1 MARHHLIVPQIMS
14 VPVTIR
20 RRPVPDTVT
29 AGIGSHPVLD
39 AIFAARGIRDAAE
52 LSYALK
58 DLPSPQS
65 LAGMDR
71 AISLLVDAVEQHQRI
86 LIIGDYD
93 ADGATS
99 TALAV
104 TALRM
109 LGATQVDF
117 LLPNRFD
124 YGYGLSP
131 PIADLAAER
140 APDLIITVDNG
151 IASVDGVARARE
163 LGIKVLVTDH
173 HLAPEVLPEAD
184 AIVNPNMPD
193 DTSGLNNL
201 AGVGVIFYVMLG
213 LRQALQQRGFFG
225 ERVPQLGELLDIVA
239 VGTVADVVPLDRI
252 NRILVEQGLRRIRAG
267 KTRPGINALIRV
279 AGRTREALCAT
290 DIGFGLGPRLNAAGR
305 LEDMRIGVQCLLSE
319 DPVAALDLAT
329 ELDSLNRRRREI
341 EQEMRD
347 EAAVILASELLAD
360 TQQAP
365 AALCLYEP
373 HWHQGVVGILA
384 SRVKDQIHRPVIV
397 FASDD
402 NGQIKGSGRSI
413 EGVHLRDALDA
424 VATRHPGL
432 ITKFGGHAM
441 AAGLSLAEAD
451 FDAFQQAFALEVA
464 ERLKAINADRCYL
477 TDGSLHGADMTLPLA
492 EALRFAAPWGQGFP
506 APLFDGEFN
515 VVNAR
520 LLKEKHL
527 KMQVKVPGDETVFDA
542 IAFNNAPDPL
552 PSGQVRLVYRLEINE
567 FRGERT
573 VQLMVEYLAF

>member
-1 MARHHLIVPQIMS
+1 MS

-20 RRPVPDTVT
+20 RRPLPDVVT
-29 AGIGSHPVLD
+29 QGLGSHPVLD
-39 AIFAARGIRDAAE
+39 AIFAARGVRESAE
-52 LSYALK
+52 LSFALK
-58 DLPSPQS
+58 DLPPPSGM
-65 LAGMDR
+65 AGIDE
-71 AISLLVDAVEQHQRI
+71 AVSLLVQALEECQRI
-86 LIIGDYD
+86 LIVGDYD

-109 LGATQVDF
+109 LGAAEVGF

-131 PIADLAAER
+131 PIVDLAAER
-140 APDLIITVDNG
+140 KPDLLITVDNG

-163 LGIKVLVTDH
+163 LGTRVLVTDH
-173 HLAPEVLPEAD
+173 HLPPEVLPEAD
-184 AIVNPNMPD
+184 AIVNPNRAD
-193 DTSGLNNL
+193 DRSGLNNL
-201 AGVGVIFYVMLG
+201 AGVGVIFYVMLA
-213 LRQALQQRGFFG
+213 LRQALQQRGHFG
-225 ERVPQLGELLDIVA
+225 GRLPPLGELLDIVA

-267 KTRPGINALIRV
+267 QTRPGIEALIRV
-279 AGRTREALCAT
+279 AGRSREALCAM

-319 DPVAALDLAT
+319 DAGKALELAT

-347 EAAVILASELLAD
+347 EAEAILQSGALSDAGN
-360 TQQAP
+360 P
-365 AALCLYEP
+365 PALCLYEP

-384 SRVKDQIHRPVIV
+384 SRVKDRIHRPVIV

-424 VATRHPGL
+424 VATRQPGL
-432 ITKFGGHAM
+432 ISKFGGHAM
-441 AAGLSLAEAD
+441 AAGLSIAEAD
-451 FDAFQQAFALEVA
+451 FDAFRQAFAEEVG
-464 ERLKAINADRCYL
+464 ERLKGINADRCYL
-477 TDGSLHGADMTLPLA
+477 TDGSLRGQDMTLPLA

-506 APLFDGEFN
+506 APLFDGEFE
-515 VVNAR
+515 VVDAR
-520 LLKEKHL
+520 LLQDKHL
-527 KMQVKVPGDETVFDA
+527 KLRVRVPGDDGVFDA

-552 PSGQVRLVYRLEINE
+552 PRGQVRLVYRLEINE
-567 FRGERT
+567 FRGERN
-573 VQLMVEYLAF
+573 VQLMVEYLDY

>member
-151 IASVDGVARARE
+151 IASVDGVVRARE

>member
-1 MARHHLIVPQIMS
+1 M
-14 VPVTIR
+14 
-20 RRPVPDTVT
+20 
-29 AGIGSHPVLD
+29 LD
-39 AIFAARGIRDAAE
+39 AIFAARGIREAAE
-52 LSYALK
+52 LSYALR
-58 DLPSPQS
+58 DLPSPHS
-65 LAGMDR
+65 LAGIEQ
-71 AISLLVDAVEQHQRI
+71 AITLLVEAVEQHQRI

-109 LGATQVDF
+109 LGAAQVDF

-140 APDLIITVDNG
+140 EPDLIITVDNG
-151 IASVDGVARARE
+151 IASVEGVARARE

-347 EAAVILASELLAD
+347 EASVILESERLTD
-360 TQQAP
+360 TRQVP

-441 AAGLSLAEAD
+441 AAGLSIAEVD
-451 FDAFQQAFALEVA
+451 FDAFQQAFACEVA
-464 ERLKAINADRCYL
+464 ERLKGINADRCYL
-477 TDGSLHGADMTLPLA
+477 TDGSLQGSDMTLPLA

-506 APLFDGEFN
+506 APLFDGEFD

-527 KMQVKVPGDETVFDA
+527 KLRVRAPEDETIFDA

-567 FRGERT
+567 FRGERN
-573 VQLMVEYLAF
+573 VQLMVEYLDF

>member
-1 MARHHLIVPQIMS
+1 MS
-14 VPVTIR
+14 QSATEP
-20 RRPVPDTVT
+20 
-29 AGIGSHPVLD
+29 
-39 AIFAARGIRDAAE
+39 F
-52 LSYALK
+52 LSGDCA
-58 DLPSPQS
+58 QS
-65 LAGMDR
+65 ATQGDGLAGHIVGGSR
-71 AISLLVDAVEQHQRI
+71 TQIER
-86 LIIGDYD
+86 
-93 ADGATS
+93 
-99 TALAV
+99 
-104 TALRM
+104 

-151 IASVDGVARARE
+151 IASVEGVARARE

-184 AIVNPNMPD
+184 AIVNPNMPE

-347 EAAVILASELLAD
+347 EASVILESERLTD
-360 TQQAP
+360 TRQVP

-441 AAGLSLAEAD
+441 AAGLSIAEVD
-451 FDAFQQAFALEVA
+451 FDAFQQAFACEVA
-464 ERLKAINADRCYL
+464 ERLKGINADRCYL
-477 TDGSLHGADMTLPLA
+477 TDGSLQGSDMTLPLA

-506 APLFDGEFN
+506 APLFDGEFD

-527 KMQVKVPGDETVFDA
+527 KLRVRAPEDETIFDA

-567 FRGERT
+567 FRGERN
-573 VQLMVEYLAF
+573 VQLMVEYLDF